1 MTNGMPSLVDAAMFV
16 AGFASW
22 AISTLAAGGGSVLII
37 AAVAMILRGQAIA
50 PVVTMASVL
59 ASPAR
64 MILLRRF
71 IDWRV
76 VRWYMPGATAG
87 ALLGGWA
94 FAHIGT
100 RWLQIA
106 LALFLIST
114 AWQYRMG
121 TQARSFTMRLP
132 WFVPVSFASGL
143 ISAVVGASGLL
154 VNPFYLNYGLMKEAM
169 LATRAANS
177 LAIQVMKV
185 GAYVMFGA
193 LDWRLAR
200 HGLAA
205 GGGAIAAIWLVN
217 PWLQRLSSFRF
228 RQLAVLV
235 MLFGGLLILWQQRRF
250 LAFALGVGL

>member
-1 MTNGMPSLVDAAMFV
+1 MGSVISIVDIALFV

-22 AISTLAAGGGSVLII
+22 AISTLAAGGGSVLIVT
-37 AAVAMILRGQAIA
+37 AVAVILRGEAIA
-50 PVVTMASVL
+50 PVVTMTSVV

-64 MILLRRF
+64 MILLWRF

-76 VRWYMPGATAG
+76 VRWYLPGAITG
-87 ALLGGWA
+87 ALVGGWA

-100 RWLQIA
+100 GWLQIV

-114 AWQYRMG
+114 AWQYRLG
-121 TQARSFTMRLP
+121 ERARSFNMRLP

-143 ISAVVGASGLL
+143 TSAVVGASGLL
-154 VNPFYLNYGLMKEAM
+154 ANPFYLNYGLVKEAM

-177 LAIQVMKV
+177 LAIQVVKI

-193 LDWRLAR
+193 LHWRLAR
-200 HGLAA
+200 HGLVA
-205 GGGAIAAIWLVN
+205 GAGAVAAIWLVN
-217 PWLQRLSSFRF
+217 PWLRRLSSFRF

-235 MLFGGLLILWQQRRF
+235 MLLGGLLILWQQRKF
-250 LAFALGVGL
+250 LGSAY